1 MPKLFHTRTNISETV
16 KNVTVET
23 NYLVEAIQALL
34 LIVLEVFMLIS
45 ITAFL
50 LIINFKITCY
60 VFLIMIVFSI
70 LIYLFNSKILQ
81 KLGRER
87 MRFTEQRLKAIFE
100 GLSSSKLLENK
111 SIKEKSINN
120 FDTHNFNL
128 ANIARIQYFRNTIP
142 KPLFELLVMVFIVLS
157 FSLFLLSKQ
166 NLTTILPLLGTFLAA
181 GYRLTPSFGRII
193 TALQTYKFTIL
204 AGSKLLS
211 DKRRFELNKAH
222 VDKKQIGNLQNKSLD
237 ISNLTFSYEKNS
249 KDEKKIV
256 FKNLNIK
263 INIGKKIGIVGES
276 GSGKSTLLDLI
287 MGLLPFEKGKI
298 LINGNS
304 VDDIKSQWQSKISC
318 VPQNI
323 FISDQSLKNNIAF
336 GENEKEID
344 LKKIDKALKISNLNE
359 FKDDLKFGLDTLLG
373 ENGARISGGQRQRI
387 GIARAIYNNS
397 EILIL
402 DESTNA
408 LDSKNEKK
416 IIEEIFNNA
425 LNKTIIIVSHNKEN
439 FKFCDEIYEIKN
451 KELNKLTS
459 IYMEAY
465 LVFDLRLAYELIKDK
480 NFYDSKKII
489 FITDKIV
496 IYNLLKSSNFKKAIC
511 LDSEISDLE
520 RKKFFLRE
528 YSFFDRKLEKF
539 GKKNHIVF
547 KKQK

>member
-1 MPKLFHTRTNISETV
+1 MKYILEILGKSQKKNSIKLLLLMIITTGLEVFSLSLIFLLINFFSNPNTIPESLIFDYLENKFGNRFRLSFNNHFFHILFIKDTLNHFLQLVSWYVFCIFKSKFSKFIFRGYTNMPKLFHTRTNISETV

-249 KDEKKIV
+249 KDEKK
-256 FKNLNIK
+256 
-263 INIGKKIGIVGES
+263 
-276 GSGKSTLLDLI
+276 
-287 MGLLPFEKGKI
+287 
-298 LINGNS
+298 
-304 VDDIKSQWQSKISC
+304 
-318 VPQNI
+318 
-323 FISDQSLKNNIAF
+323 
-336 GENEKEID
+336 
-344 LKKIDKALKISNLNE
+344 
-359 FKDDLKFGLDTLLG
+359 
-373 ENGARISGGQRQRI
+373 
-387 GIARAIYNNS
+387 
-397 EILIL
+397 
-402 DESTNA
+402 
-408 LDSKNEKK
+408 
-416 IIEEIFNNA
+416 
-425 LNKTIIIVSHNKEN
+425 
-439 FKFCDEIYEIKN
+439 
-451 KELNKLTS
+451 
-459 IYMEAY
+459 
-465 LVFDLRLAYELIKDK
+465 
-480 NFYDSKKII
+480 
-489 FITDKIV
+489 
-496 IYNLLKSSNFKKAIC
+496 
-511 LDSEISDLE
+511 
-520 RKKFFLRE
+520 
-528 YSFFDRKLEKF
+528 
-539 GKKNHIVF
+539 
-547 KKQK
+547 